1 MDILNGLTALLVG
14 LLGCGSVTGVVA
26 YLLHRNAERR
36 IKNAEAR
43 AQEAQALLAEAN
55 VDKARWDRYE
65 KQLDHAARTIELL
78 HSQIETDAK
87 RDADNNREI
96 NDKTVRIRELTDK
109 MLQTE
114 GLLNDINRKVARL
127 TEERD
132 LERLLKERY
141 KGWHCRSS
149 ICREGNPD
157 PKGRRPPNP
166 RILGKK
172 FTIRDITEG
181 ATASD
186 DRKTVDDTQPSKDT
200 VQ

>member
-26 YLLHRNAERR
+26 YLLHRKAERR

-78 HSQIETDAK
+78 HGQIETDAK
-87 RDADNNREI
+87 RSADNLRDI
-96 NDKTVRIRELTDK
+96 NGKTARIQELTDK
-109 MLQTE
+109 LLLTE

-149 ICREGNPD
+149 VCQEGNPD

-200 VQ
+200 VR